1 MKTMAPP
8 RVFEG
13 IFADI
18 RARIVRRELKPGDKL
33 SSERDLAESYGA
45 SRAAVREALRSLE
58 RGGVIELRKGAKG
71 GTFVRKADTELVTE
85 SLNDAISF
93 GGVSIAS
100 LTESRTIVLTAV
112 VRLACERGTD
122 ADFDRLDESI
132 SLTERLSREGDL
144 EARRVQ
150 LLDFYRLLGEAAR
163 NEVLVILVSALT
175 DLVLKL
181 MSQYRIGP
189 RPTTVQTHRKIVR
202 CLRRRACDEAVA
214 LTAGHLDKLHAY
226 FRKSALDAGAAS
238 A

>member
-1 MKTMAPP
+1 MATA

-13 IFADI
+13 ITEDI
-18 RARIVRRELKPGDKL
+18 RARVARGELKPGDKL

-45 SRAAVREALRSLE
+45 SRSAVREALRNLE
-58 RGGVIELRKGAKG
+58 RGGVIELRKGPKG
-71 GTFVRKADTELVTE
+71 GTFVRKADAGLVTA
-85 SLNDAISF
+85 SLGDAISF

-100 LTESRTIVLTAV
+100 LTESRTIVMTAV
-112 VRLACERGTD
+112 VRLACDRGTE

-132 SLTERLSREGDL
+132 ALTERLSREGNL

-175 DLVLKL
+175 DLVLRL
-181 MSQYRIGP
+181 MAQYKVSP

-202 CLRRRACDEAVA
+202 CLRRRAADEAVA
-214 LTAGHLDKLHAY
+214 LMAGHLDKLHAY
-226 FRKSALDAGAAS
+226 FRKSALEAGS
-238 A
+238 TTT